1 MKYEI
6 NTAFFFFSFFLNF
19 VHTTP
24 QGSVENFQEGAKI
37 SYLNETRGHI

>member
-1 MKYEI
+1 MKYKVD
-6 NTAFFFFSFFLNF
+6 TTFFFFLFKFG
-19 VHTTP
+19 HTTP